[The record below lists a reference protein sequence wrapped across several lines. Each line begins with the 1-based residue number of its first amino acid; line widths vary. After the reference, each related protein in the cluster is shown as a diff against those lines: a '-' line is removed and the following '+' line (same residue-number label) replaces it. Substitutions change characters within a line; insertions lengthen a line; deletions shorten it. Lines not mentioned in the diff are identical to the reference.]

1 MNVAFPGI
9 GFFAD
14 EIKLKMRSSG
24 VPYSN
29 TTAVFI
35 RRGDRDTQGK
45 DHHVTIEAKI
55 GMMHF
60 QAK

>member
-14 EIKLKMRSSG
+14 ESKFKMRSLG
-24 VPYSN
+24 VPFSN
-29 TTAVFI
+29 TTAIFI
-35 RRGDRDTQGK
+35 RRGNSDTQRK

-55 GMMHF
+55 GTMHF